1 MKCRLLRDM
10 ERACETP
17 EEHAAFRATGTFP
30 IVPAGTL
37 IDHPQAHHQVRLGNA
52 EPADAECE
60 PYRLAPERLLAAQ
73 AAGDAVRAGIHPYD
87 LEAFYAGRMTGYDA
101 HGRGAG
107 SEFSRRPE
115 RLRGRCDR
123 RGRVSGLK
131 AEATGI

>member
-60 PYRLAPERLLAAQ
+60 PYRLAPS
-73 AAGDAVRAGIHPYD
+73 
-87 LEAFYAGRMTGYDA
+87 
-101 HGRGAG
+101 G
-107 SEFSRRPE
+107 SWPPRRPAT
-115 RLRGRCDR
+115 RCEPASIPTTWR
-123 RGRVSGLK
+123 HSTP
-131 AEATGI
+131 AA